1 MAVRFTSNQQPSRA
15 PRTSEFRVE
24 PERVSLRSISAAIL
38 SISIVGILAR
48 ETFAAPIRALIPQAW
63 YAFDALIVFG
73 IAMGLFACASRFPR
87 SVMSSAIVVIIATIY
102 SLQQNSPLSTAFSIR
117 YISYFIA
124 PIILVVL
131 ARGLGARFF
140 NALLLLG
147 ISASIGVLIDDI
159 VGFQWGTQTFSGI
172 LGERVIAREWWLQT
186 GIRRLSG
193 LGISSTNTAHMIA
206 CVGLICLPL
215 LAQKSR
221 LITLI
226 AAALFL
232 WAAYLTQQRASL
244 AWFAILMTLSLALPL
259 YRPAAKVSFSS
270 LKVAISIAIVTMIAA
285 PFALRGIDIGS
296 IFGTAGQSL
305 RERTFVVWPNAVD
318 AISTGFTLLVGK
330 GVGSIGELSVHPAL
344 RAPDNMFLNMA
355 AMFGL
360 PVAVSLCAGLFL
372 IAIRANMKNAVQLGS
387 IAVATFIILNGF
399 TANMVL
405 SAVPMTFL
413 GLAVASL
420 ALRPIADGGVS
431 RATRQHQSEA
441 TL

>member
-1 MAVRFTSNQQPSRA
+1 MAISSAPNQQSSRA
-15 PRTSEFRVE
+15 PRTSEFRIS
-24 PERVSLRSISAAIL
+24 PERASFRSISAAVL

-48 ETFAAPIRALIPQAW
+48 ETFAAPIRAYIPQAW
-63 YAFDALIVFG
+63 YAFDALIVFA
-73 IAMGLFACASRFPR
+73 IAMGFFACAPRFPR
-87 SVMSSAIVVIIATIY
+87 SAILSATVIIIATTY
-102 SLQQNSPLSTAFSIR
+102 SLQQNSPLSTAFSLR

-131 ARGLGARFF
+131 ARGIGARFT
-140 NALLLLG
+140 NVVILLG
-147 ISASIGVLIDDI
+147 IAASIGVLVDD
-159 VGFQWGTQTFSGI
+159 VAGFQWGTQTFSGI

-193 LGISSTNTAHMIA
+193 FGISSTNTAHMIA
-206 CVGLICLPL
+206 CVGLLCLPL
-215 LAQKSR
+215 LAQRSR
-221 LITLI
+221 LIALI

-244 AWFAILMTLSLALPL
+244 AWFAILMTLSMALPL
-259 YRPAAKVSFSS
+259 YRPAARTSFSS

-305 RERTFVVWPNAVD
+305 RERTFVVWPNAID
-318 AISTGFTLLVGK
+318 TISTGFALVVGK

-355 AMFGL
+355 AMFGF
-360 PVAVSLCAGLFL
+360 PVAIALCAGLFL

-387 IAVATFIILNGF
+387 IAVATFIVLNGA

-420 ALRPIADGGVS
+420 ALRPIADGMVP
-431 RATRQHQSEA
+431 RATRQHQSET